1 MAKISTPKLS
11 VKKIETAETRTS
23 TSEVKSENG
32 LNYGS
37 PSAHIISNILNFSK
51 ALEVKTSSDGQVF
64 AVVKN

>member
-11 VKKIETAETRTS
+11 VASIETAETQNHTS
-23 TSEVKSENG
+23 AVKSENG

-37 PSAHIISNILNFSK
+37 PSAQIISNILNFSK
-51 ALEVKTSSDGQVF
+51 ALEVKTSTGGQVF